1 MPKQVAGFPFWEAA
15 FDENGKL
22 RDSGAM
28 DRAIAEIAGSK
39 LTDLFIFSHGW
50 NNDRNMAHVLY
61 DGFFQQVRKLIDDP
75 GFPKKRPANCGVM
88 GVFWPSILWPDE
100 QAAAAPH
107 ERGGAAGVDAAPAA
121 KANALATA
129 EDLSTVFG
137 AKHEDTIR
145 RLLDLLQAREGGEDA
160 LRECSEKIASLF
172 AEREIG
178 IEDSLEA
185 AALRSK
191 PQTWRK
197 AFELLSEEEAT
208 QGPGGGAAGLGD
220 GLRKLWDGA
229 KGALRVTTYWQMKD
243 RAGIV
248 GKNGLG
254 PLIGQIAKTA
264 PEVRLHLLGH
274 SFGARLISYALA
286 GLGAPAA
293 PSQIKSLFLLQGAFS
308 HFTFAA
314 ALPFDRTRSGD
325 LKGKDKLVDGPL
337 LTTFSELDLAVG
349 RAYPLASIVAGAD
362 NSKMEEIVSRWGGM
376 GSDGAQAV
384 AAKPLQ
390 LKRPGFAYNWTK
402 GGWHNLDGNQII
414 KNGGPPSGAHSD
426 IIHPETAWATLSAAG
441 IV

>member
-1 MPKQVAGFPFWEAA
+1 MSKQLAGFPFWEAA

-22 RDSGAM
+22 RDSRAM
-28 DRAIAEIAGSK
+28 DRAIAEIAAAD

-75 GFPKKRPANCGVM
+75 GFPKKRAARCGVM
-88 GVFWPSILWPDE
+88 GIFWPSILWPDE
-100 QAAAAPH
+100 QAAAAH
-107 ERGGAAGVDAAPAA
+107 EQGGAAGLNAAQGA
-121 KANALATA
+121 KANALATV
-129 EDLSTVFG
+129 EDLSMVFG
-137 AKHEDTIR
+137 AEHEDTIR
-145 RLLDLLQAREGGEDA
+145 RLLALLQARQGGEDA
-160 LRECSEKIASLF
+160 LRECSEMIASLF
-172 AEREIG
+172 TGKKIG

-185 AALRSK
+185 DALGSK

-197 AFELLSEEEAT
+197 AFELLGDEEAT
-208 QGPGGGAAGLGD
+208 EGPGGGAAGIGD
-220 GLRKLWDGA
+220 ELRKLWDGA
-229 KGALRVTTYWQMKD
+229 KGALRVTTYWQMKS
-243 RAGIV
+243 RAGVV

-254 PLIGQIAKTA
+254 PLIGQIAKAA

-274 SFGARLISYALA
+274 SFGARLVSYALA
-286 GLGAPAA
+286 GLDAPAA
-293 PSQIKSLFLLQGAFS
+293 TSQIKSLFLLQGAFS

-314 ALPFDRTRSGD
+314 ALPFDQTRSGD
-325 LKGKDKLVDGPL
+325 LKGKDKLIDGPL

-362 NSKMEEIVSRWGGM
+362 NSKMDEIVSRWGGM

-384 AAKPLQ
+384 NAKPLQ
-390 LKRPGFAYNWTK
+390 LKKAGFAYNWTR

-414 KNGGPPSGAHSD
+414 KNGGLPSGAHSD